1 MIAAQRLLAM
11 AQTQPLLQ
19 GAISP
24 QLLQQ
29 NDFPNTNGNV
39 SDLTKQLEMLNSEK
53 LEQQV
58 ILYFLILSR

>member
-1 MIAAQRLLAM
+1 MIAAQRILAM

-19 GAISP
+19 GGISP
-24 QLLQQ
+24 QVLQQ
-29 NDFPNTNGNV
+29 NDFPNTNGYV

-58 ILYFLILSR
+58 ILYFVILL